1 MIRTLSG
8 LRKPARFVSY
18 AGRDSMATSPPS
30 RTSPSTP
37 TRPEQTGFDFSVST
51 QQSSVRPDGRE
62 MTVTGLH
69 TELKRALNSLGVVRV
84 AGEVHGVKQYP
95 GGGTFLT
102 LKDRAAQISVRVPP
116 NRERWCRSV
125 QGESV
130 VVTGRMETFT
140 RNGSLTLT
148 ASTIEPVGAGAV
160 AAMIAQTR
168 DRLRAEGILDR
179 PRRPLPTFPKKVGLV
194 CGNDA
199 AVLHDIRSVL
209 ERRFAGFPLVVVEVS
224 QSSPESIIEGLE
236 AIVSD
241 VDVEVV
247 ILARGGGDAT
257 QLLPY
262 SNEFLCR
269 AVAGCRVP
277 VVSAIGHEIDR
288 PLCDEVA
295 DVRAATPSVAASLVI
310 PERSALEARLSEAR
324 DGSWSAF
331 VRLSERARTR
341 TDYVGQGIRS
351 GPGPQLDAARAA
363 LEAVRW
369 DGALDRRIE
378 STRRDL
384 GGFRLYDL
392 MGARHALAVSSV
404 VSGGQR
410 ASVPPMVQ
418 PLRTQLESLRAQ
430 IESLSPEQVLM
441 RGFSIVR
448 SAYGDVV
455 RDSRQV
461 ASGDRLT
468 VQVASGTIEVTVV
481 LSAGLPAHIV
491 EP

>member
-1 MIRTLSG
+1 M
-8 LRKPARFVSY
+8 PA
-18 AGRDSMATSPPS
+18 PPF
-30 RTSPSTP
+30 PQ
-37 TRPEQTGFDFSVST
+37 PEQTGFDFAAVKAAVPVAVPAAVPVAVPTPGSE
-51 QQSSVRPDGRE
+51 RLAERDGFAGRE
-62 MTVTGLH
+62 LTVTSLH

-130 VVTGRMETFT
+130 IVTGRMETFT

-148 ASTIEPVGAGAV
+148 ASSIEPVGAGAV
-160 AAMIAQTR
+160 AAMIVQIR

-209 ERRFAGFPLVVVEVS
+209 ERRFVGFPLVVVEVS

-236 AIVSD
+236 AIVRD
-241 VDVEVV
+241 PEVEVV

-269 AVAGCRVP
+269 AVALCRVP

-288 PLCDEVA
+288 PLCDEVSDA
-295 DVRAATPSVAASLVI
+295 RAATPSVAASMVI
-310 PERSALEARLSEAR
+310 PDRAGLEGRLSEAR
-324 DGSWSAF
+324 ARSWAAL
-331 VRLSERARTR
+331 VRLTERARTR
-341 TDYVGQGIRS
+341 SEFAGHAVRV
-351 GPGPQLDAARAA
+351 GPGQQLISARGALDAI
-363 LEAVRW
+363 RW
-369 DGALDRRIE
+369 EGTLDRRIE
-378 STRRDL
+378 SNRRDL
-384 GGFRLYDL
+384 SRGIPVGPVL
-392 MGARHALAVSSV
+392 H
-404 VSGGQR
+404 
-410 ASVPPMVQ
+410 
-418 PLRTQLESLRAQ
+418 PLRQRLESVRAQ
-430 IESLSPEQVLM
+430 IESLSPEQVLT
-441 RGFSIVR
+441 RGFAVVRTSSGAVVR
-448 SAYGDVV
+448 SPDSV
-455 RDSRQV
+455 RV
-461 ASGDRLT
+461 GDRL
-468 VQVASGTIEVTVV
+468 VVKVADGTIDVTVV
-481 LSAGLPAHIV
+481 SSAAHNV